1 MNFDLSTG
9 YSEALSFTRNHYENF
24 PVISFILPNEF
35 KKHIAIIYW
44 FARTADDLAD
54 EGNFNPEERIKKL
67 DEFRLRL
74 ESLIKGNCTSHLE
87 HCLLNTINE
96 KKLTSQY
103 FFDLLFAFKQDVTKS
118 RYENFDEVI
127 NYCKHSAN
135 PVGRLILELF
145 GYRDEKLNVQSDKI
159 CSALQI
165 TNFLQDTLI
174 DFNKGRIYLPQ
185 DELKRFGV
193 DEKMFELKE
202 NNLNLKRL
210 IEFNVERAQKMF
222 NEGKELLHSLNGGLK
237 IEISWTVNGGE
248 RILNKIRKNDFNV
261 LNRRPTLNKYDFAS
275 ILLKSLILR

>member
-1 MNFDLSTG
+1 
-9 YSEALSFTRNHYENF
+9 
-24 PVISFILPNEF
+24 
-35 KKHIAIIYW
+35 
-44 FARTADDLAD
+44 
-54 EGNFNPEERIKKL
+54 
-67 DEFRLRL
+67 
-74 ESLIKGNCTSHLE
+74 
-87 HCLLNTINE
+87 
-96 KKLTSQY
+96 
-103 FFDLLFAFKQDVTKS
+103 
-118 RYENFDEVI
+118 
-127 NYCKHSAN
+127 
-135 PVGRLILELF
+135 LF